1 MAINW
6 YPGHMKKARREIGKA
21 MSQVDFV
28 VELLDA
34 RIPYSSE
41 TPLVASLRRDKPS
54 LKILNKADL
63 ADPAVTK
70 LWLAHLQRERGVKAV
85 AMNWKETKRI
95 RGLME
100 QGRRLLPADRN
111 KGRPVT
117 AMILGVPNVGKS
129 TMINTLRG
137 KAVARTGD
145 VPAITKGQQKVK
157 LSNDLTLLDTP
168 GFLWPRLYP
177 AECGYRLAVTGAIRD
192 TAIDYQDVALFA
204 AEFLRTR
211 YPEATMARY
220 KLKALPE
227 SREALLAA
235 VGSKR
240 GCLQKGGV
248 LDMHRASEVLLY
260 ELRQGMIGPLSLET
274 PADIPSKAEEA
285 EEAEEAEPEATEGE
299 EPTEAGEA

>member
-28 VELLDA
+28 IELLDA

-41 TPLVASLRRDKPS
+41 NPLVASLRRGKPS

-70 LWLAHLQRERGVKAV
+70 RWIAHLQREREVKAV

-100 QGRRLLPADRN
+100 QGKRLLPADRTP
-111 KGRPVT
+111 GRPVT

-145 VPAITKGQQKVK
+145 VPAVTKGQQKVK
-157 LSNDLTLLDTP
+157 LSNDLMLLDTP

-177 AECGYRLAVTGAIRD
+177 PECGYRLAVTGAIRD
-192 TAIDYQDVALFA
+192 TAIDYQDVAAFA

-211 YPEATMARY
+211 YPEATLARY
-220 KLKALPE
+220 KLKEMPADKH
-227 SREALLAA
+227 ALLAA
-235 VGSKR
+235 VGAKR

-248 LDMHRASEVLLY
+248 LDLHRASEVLLY

-274 PADIPSKAEEA
+274 PDDIPVRD
-285 EEAEEAEPEATEGE
+285 
-299 EPTEAGEA
+299 EAGDASDASDTGAEQPEDASSD